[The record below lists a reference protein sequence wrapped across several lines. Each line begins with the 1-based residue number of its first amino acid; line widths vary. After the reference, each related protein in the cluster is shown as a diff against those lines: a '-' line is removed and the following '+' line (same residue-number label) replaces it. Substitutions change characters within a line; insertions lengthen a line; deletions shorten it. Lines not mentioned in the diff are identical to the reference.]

1 MTTGRSTGSRPPA
14 ASIKFAAV
22 KVTEGAY
29 YTNQFAAPDLAGAQ
43 AAGLATLG
51 YAFAIPNGG
60 SSGTTQFSADPK
72 VQADDLISALPSPV
86 PIMLDIEYDPYAGPP
101 PDGDGTTG
109 VCYGISQAK
118 MVSWIAA
125 FGACR
130 RMRVA

>member
-86 PIMLDIEYDPYAGPP
+86 PIMLDIEYDRTP
-101 PDGDGTTG
+101 
-109 VCYGISQAK
+109 V
-118 MVSWIAA
+118 
-125 FGACR
+125 R
-130 RMRVA
+130 RPMATAPQESATASARPKW